1 MRYDKKFEVETM
13 IKNTLVKLGTLILVA
28 GLLIPV
34 AAVNGDDTRPGA
46 AENMAANGVAVDSQG
61 NVIVTGQV
69 YEGGKWII
77 QTEKYAASDGH
88 LMWSKKFS
96 EYNYNIG
103 KDVVVDSN
111 DNVIVVGSANTSSGN
126 GFDYCLI
133 KYASDGTKQWHNTFH
148 NGYYD
153 TPWRVVVDNANNIFI
168 NGMSLEILWVK
179 GSIESRFWMIKCSS
193 AGTKIKDVFY
203 DEEDSS
209 ADMGFGI
216 AVDSNNNILVTGSVV
231 HNNQL
236 AYCTLK
242 YDSDLNKIWG
252 PKYYANSG
260 ENNSAAGVAVDSG
273 NNIYVIG
280 GSETDQDK
288 DYLMVKYDSNG
299 NYKTAI
305 YRPFTKQV
313 GGDVRDCSDDALG
326 IAIDSQNNVV
336 VTGTSCENFCTIKY
350 NSQLNEVTGW
360 PKREN
365 FTGGAKDVAVDKNNN
380 VIVTGYNT
388 ADASRY
394 YTIKY
399 SPTGQVIWTG
409 GGGAA
414 PPEPPE
420 ADFTFTPQ
428 NPTRADFVRF
438 NDRSTGSVATRQWNF
453 GDGSSSTDTNPVH
466 QFQGIGTYTVTLTVT
481 GSAGTD
487 SVTKTVTVSNAPPAA
502 SFTYSPPNPQAGE
515 TISFDGSGSS
525 DPDGSIA
532 SYSWSFGDE
541 GSASGR
547 TAQHSYA
554 AEGTYTVTLT
564 VTDNDGD
571 TATATKIVTV
581 NTEGANEPPVPQFSF
596 TPSTPQPGQQVSFDA
611 STSYDPDGIIELY
624 QWDWESDGVY
634 HSADE
639 SVNPSATHTW
649 SQPGTYNVTL
659 KVTDNNGSSNTYT
672 LTVRVGGSGP
682 ELTISSQKN
691 AIAIPKGKRDSLTV
705 TVACLNAS
713 AGTVSLDVLEDAGA
727 TVTVTPASTTINAGQ
742 SKEFLVTIQ
751 MPEGNLTGNNIQ
763 LQAVGSVGVQSD
775 IWEIQLTVGEE
786 GGGTPGFAALL
797 AMAAIFVAL
806 LIMRRLR

>member
-111 DNVIVVGSANTSSGN
+111 DNVIVVGSANTSAFN
-126 GFDYCLI
+126 GFDYILV
-133 KYASDGTKQWHNTFH
+133 KYSKDGSKLWHKTYH
-148 NGYYD
+148 NKFYD
-153 TPWRVVVDNANNIFI
+153 TPWRA
-168 NGMSLEILWVK
+168 
-179 GSIESRFWMIKCSS
+179 
-193 AGTKIKDVFY
+193 
-203 DEEDSS
+203 
-209 ADMGFGI
+209 
-216 AVDSNNNILVTGSVV
+216 AVDSANNILVTGMSFKIDFQTGFSGDYWTLKCDSSGSLLKQATLDLSNADLGFGIAIDS
-231 HNNQL
+231 NNDVIVTGSTNYNDQL

-242 YDSDLNKIWG
+242 YDSNLNKIWG

-365 FTGGAKDVAVDKNNN
+365 FTGRAMDVAVDKNNN
-380 VIVTGYNT
+380 VIVTGYNS

-502 SFTYSPPNPQAGE
+502 SFTYSPPNPQVGE

-532 SYSWSFGDE
+532 SYSWNFGDE
-541 GSASGR
+541 GSTSGR

-571 TATATKIVTV
+571 AATATKIVTV
-581 NTEGANEPPVPQFSF
+581 NAEGANEPPVPQFSF
-596 TPSTPQPGQQVSFDA
+596 TPANPQPGQQVSFDA
-611 STSYDPDGIIELY
+611 SASYDPDGIIELY
-624 QWDWESDGVY
+624 QWDWESDGIY
-634 HSADE
+634 HSTDE
-639 SVNPSATHTW
+639 SVNPLATHTW
-649 SQPGTYNVTL
+649 PQPGSYNVTL

-672 LTVRVGGSGP
+672 LT
-682 ELTISSQKN
+682 
-691 AIAIPKGKRDSLTV
+691 
-705 TVACLNAS
+705 
-713 AGTVSLDVLEDAGA
+713 
-727 TVTVTPASTTINAGQ
+727 
-742 SKEFLVTIQ
+742 
-751 MPEGNLTGNNIQ
+751 
-763 LQAVGSVGVQSD
+763 
-775 IWEIQLTVGEE
+775 
-786 GGGTPGFAALL
+786 
-797 AMAAIFVAL
+797 
-806 LIMRRLR
+806 